1 MLYAAASWPATTHC
15 VPALQDSKM
24 LLVMKFKYVFAYI
37 IRRCDPT
44 QLAKALQFLKVGS
57 TAELVLLPPQG
68 DV

>member
-1 MLYAAASWPATTHC
+1 MLCTAAWPANTHC

-57 TAELVLLPPQG
+57 TAELVLQPLQG
-68 DV
+68 DI